1 MFPETLIPVDPSIP
15 LQFFLAAGVALAA
28 AAPIGA
34 ISILTIHR
42 AMSIGF
48 WRAFWPT
55 LGAVTANGTFG
66 VIAAL
71 GSEYLTSTIM
81 VSKFWFKLIGSIILV
96 AMGWR
101 LYTRHRTDMQ
111 DSKQDFGPLQ
121 LGLLNFTL
129 VLSNPLTLGFYL
141 AAFALLGLRS
151 EHLFASQSFTTGGGI
166 VFGALV
172 WFTFICLAAGRFHQ
186 KVSDVLLGRIRVG
199 VGILFIIMGLVS
211 AASILM
217 AE

>member
-1 MFPETLIPVDPSIP
+1 
-15 LQFFLAAGVALAA
+15 
-28 AAPIGA
+28 
-34 ISILTIHR
+34 
-42 AMSIGF
+42 
-48 WRAFWPT
+48 
-55 LGAVTANGTFG
+55 
-66 VIAAL
+66 
-71 GSEYLTSTIM
+71 
-81 VSKFWFKLIGSIILV
+81 
-96 AMGWR
+96 
-101 LYTRHRTDMQ
+101 MQ

-151 EHLFASQSFTTGGGI
+151 EHLFASQSFTMGGGI

-186 KVSDVLLGRIRVG
+186 KVSDVLLGHIRVG